1 MNSKVNSLEE
11 KVKLPPTETISR
23 CYQPQQSNRKV
34 IRILT
39 VAVYVLCVSLA
50 AIMLS
55 LYYIFIWDPTIRPFV
70 TKANQCDKIV
80 IPEKIAIR
88 LLNSSEVTA
97 EQFYRHILDQY
108 RILNHLQQQRQQ
120 FLQKQHLQLQQLEA
134 SNRFQEVFAT
144 ATIIQAHPHPHS
156 RDPLKK
162 LLSPGASSLSQQ
174 NHSDSS
180 AFRLESPAANMDVAA
195 AAAAAVPPSPHHM
208 PIVLDTSPPGDMNAM
223 SMMHLKR
230 KTHRG
235 HYKHHRS
242 RGGGGGGGG
251 VSGQKKPLIGSS
263 SLASTTSA
271 AAGAAAFALGGEQA
285 TPATPHGYM
294 DTPLNPAAGTI
305 VQQPQLQ
312 LYTSMPIPL
321 ILSPSNSEKRPMHH
335 SHSHVHS
342 ERRGGGGG
350 GGGGGNGGGGGA
362 QARRRTTTATVS
374 GYDAQTYLNPFLTG
388 ELIFEK

>member
-97 EQFYRHILDQY
+97 EQFYKHILEQY
-108 RILNHLQQQRQQ
+108 RILNHLQMQRQQ

-144 ATIIQAHPHPHS
+144 ATIYQAHQQP
-156 RDPLKK
+156 RDPLQKSK
-162 LLSPGASSLSQQ
+162 ALQAASSLS
-174 NHSDSS
+174 SASISS
-180 AFRLESPAANMDVAA
+180 LALANNSSGSSSRDPFRLEPAVNGD
-195 AAAAAVPPSPHHM
+195 SSSHHL
-208 PIVLDTSPPGDMNAM
+208 PLVLDTSPPAEGNIQ
-223 SMMHLKR
+223 HVKR

-242 RGGGGGGGG
+242 RAGA
-251 VSGQKKPLIGSS
+251 KK
-263 SLASTTSA
+263 LAERTGATATVSTTASEQPTVA
-271 AAGAAAFALGGEQA
+271 A
-285 TPATPHGYM
+285 PHGYM
-294 DTPLNPAAGTI
+294 DAPLNPAAGTI
-305 VQQPQLQ
+305 LQQPLQ

-321 ILSPSNSEKRPMHH
+321 ILSPSNGEKRLSHH
-335 SHSHVHS
+335 SHSHAHG
-342 ERRGGGGG
+342 ERRGM
-350 GGGGGNGGGGGA
+350 GGA
-362 QARRRTTTATVS
+362 QARRRATTATVS

>member
-1 MNSKVNSLEE
+1 MNSKHSSLEE

-70 TKANQCDKIV
+70 TKATHCDKIV

-97 EQFYRHILDQY
+97 EQFYKHILEQY
-108 RILNHLQQQRQQ
+108 RILSHMQQQRQQ
-120 FLQKQHLQLQQLEA
+120 ILQRQHLQLQQLEA
-134 SNRFQEVFAT
+134 NNRFQEVFAT
-144 ATIIQAHPHPHS
+144 ATIIQAHPHPHPHPREPPKKPLLGPYTPVPGNMS
-156 RDPLKK
+156 HMMGGDQSESEPDPAHLP
-162 LLSPGASSLSQQ
+162 LL
-174 NHSDSS
+174 
-180 AFRLESPAANMDVAA
+180 
-195 AAAAAVPPSPHHM
+195 
-208 PIVLDTSPPGDMNAM
+208 LDTSPPVDVNGMG
-223 SMMHLKR
+223 HLKR

-235 HYKHHRS
+235 HYKHHRA
-242 RGGGGGGGG
+242 RAG
-251 VSGQKKPLIGSS
+251 GQKKLSIANSIVSAVGASS
-263 SLASTTSA
+263 TPSTTSGGDTSLAMATA
-271 AAGAAAFALGGEQA
+271 ATL
-285 TPATPHGYM
+285 PHNYM

-305 VQQPQLQ
+305 VQPPQLQ

-321 ILSPSNSEKRPMHH
+321 ILSPSEEKRPLHH
-335 SHSHVHS
+335 NHGHVHGD
-342 ERRGGGGG
+342 RRGGAQSGG
-350 GGGGGNGGGGGA
+350 
-362 QARRRTTTATVS
+362 RRRTTTASVS
-374 GYDAQTYLNPFLTG
+374 GYEAQTYLNPFLTG

>member
-1 MNSKVNSLEE
+1 MSSKHSSLEE

-70 TKANQCDKIV
+70 TKATHCDKIV

-97 EQFYRHILDQY
+97 EQFYKHILEQY
-108 RILNHLQQQRQQ
+108 RILSHMQQQRQQ
-120 FLQKQHLQLQQLEA
+120 ILQRQHLQLQQLEA
-134 SNRFQEVFAT
+134 NNRFQEVFAT
-144 ATIIQAHPHPHS
+144 ATIIQAHPHPHPHPREPPPPKQKALS
-156 RDPLKK
+156 LLPSNSSIPPGGDQQQQESDTEGHLPL
-162 LLSPGASSLSQQ
+162 L
-174 NHSDSS
+174 
-180 AFRLESPAANMDVAA
+180 
-195 AAAAAVPPSPHHM
+195 
-208 PIVLDTSPPGDMNAM
+208 LDTSPPAADLTGMGH
-223 SMMHLKR
+223 SKR

-235 HYKHHRS
+235 HYKHHRA
-242 RGGGGGGGG
+242 RAGGGGGPKKLLSSSSISSSSGG
-251 VSGQKKPLIGSS
+251 S
-263 SLASTTSA
+263 SLASSTPSTSDTTT
-271 AAGAAAFALGGEQA
+271 A
-285 TPATPHGYM
+285 TLPHGYM

-305 VQQPQLQ
+305 VQPLQ

-321 ILSPSNSEKRPMHH
+321 ILSPVSEEKRPPHH
-335 SHSHVHS
+335 AHGHAHG
-342 ERRGGGGG
+342 ERRGGGSGG
-350 GGGGGNGGGGGA
+350 TQSGG
-362 QARRRTTTATVS
+362 RRRTTTASVS
-374 GYDAQTYLNPFLTG
+374 GYDSQTYLNPFLTG

>member
-23 CYQPQQSNRKV
+23 CYQPQQNNRKV

-70 TKANQCDKIV
+70 TKGNHCDKIV

-97 EQFYRHILDQY
+97 EQFYKHILDQY
-108 RILNHLQQQRQQ
+108 RLLNHRQHL
-120 FLQKQHLQLQQLEA
+120 LQKQHLQLQHLDA
-134 SNRFQEVFAT
+134 TNRFQEIFAT
-144 ATIIQAHPHPHS
+144 ATIIQAHPPPRLS
-156 RDPLKK
+156 DTYNKPLGPP
-162 LLSPGASSLSQQ
+162 LNSSY
-174 NHSDSS
+174 
-180 AFRLESPAANMDVAA
+180 RVESPALAPARANNNEATLMN
-195 AAAAAVPPSPHHM
+195 AVPLM
-208 PIVLDTSPPGDMNAM
+208 LDTSPPIVSSGNMA
-223 SMMHLKR
+223 HLKR

-235 HYKHHRS
+235 HNKRHRL
-242 RGGGGGGGG
+242 RG
-251 VSGQKKPLIGSS
+251 SN
-263 SLASTTSA
+263 ASV
-271 AAGAAAFALGGEQA
+271 AGAAQSHQKKLVSGAVFGASSTPNPLGEQQQQQFSTA
-285 TPATPHGYM
+285 IVPHNYM
-294 DTPLNPAAGTI
+294 DAPLNPAAGTI
-305 VQQPQLQ
+305 VQQPMQ

-321 ILSPSNSEKRPMHH
+321 ILSSSDEKRSSHH
-335 SHSHVHS
+335 AHGEKRS
-342 ERRGGGGG
+342 
-350 GGGGGNGGGGGA
+350 NA

>member
-1 MNSKVNSLEE
+1 M
-11 KVKLPPTETISR
+11 
-23 CYQPQQSNRKV
+23 
-34 IRILT
+34 
-39 VAVYVLCVSLA
+39 
-50 AIMLS
+50 
-55 LYYIFIWDPTIRPFV
+55 
-70 TKANQCDKIV
+70 

-88 LLNSSEVTA
+88 LLNSSEVSA
-97 EQFYRHILDQY
+97 EQFYKHILEQY
-108 RILNHLQQQRQQ
+108 RILSHLQLQRQQ

-162 LLSPGASSLSQQ
+162 SFISNSNNNNNTG
-174 NHSDSS
+174 DS
-180 AFRLESPAANMDVAA
+180 APYRLDAAMPPPSISNMDTLATV
-195 AAAAAVPPSPHHM
+195 HHM
-208 PIVLDTSPPGDMNAM
+208 PLVLDTSPPAEMPN
-223 SMMHLKR
+223 MMHMKR

-235 HYKHHRS
+235 HYKHHRARS
-242 RGGGGGGGG
+242 G
-251 VSGQKKPLIGSS
+251 SGQKKQQQLGLGGTSS
-263 SLASTTSA
+263 TASPVAS
-271 AAGAAAFALGGEQA
+271 AAFALGDQA
-285 TPATPHGYM
+285 TMASPHGYM

-305 VQQPQLQ
+305 VQQPMQ

-335 SHSHVHS
+335 SHSHVHG
-342 ERRGGGGG
+342 ERRGGGAGAAGAGIGG
-350 GGGGGNGGGGGA
+350 ASGGGA

>member
-88 LLNSSEVTA
+88 LINSSEVTA
-97 EQFYRHILDQY
+97 EQFYKHILEQY
-108 RILNHLQQQRQQ
+108 RILNHLQLQRQQ

-144 ATIIQAHPHPHS
+144 ATIIQAHPHPHPHL
-156 RDPLKK
+156 REPLKK
-162 LLSPGASSLSQQ
+162 PPVAHSNNNNNSS
-174 NHSDSS
+174 SS
-180 AFRLESPAANMDVAA
+180 SSSNPVAYRLE
-195 AAAAAVPPSPHHM
+195 PPSNVDGSAHHM
-208 PIVLDTSPPGDMNAM
+208 PLVLDTSPPAEGMA
-223 SMMHLKR
+223 HLKR
-230 KTHRG
+230 KSHRAG
-235 HYKHHRS
+235 HYKHHRGRS
-242 RGGGGGGGG
+242 GGIGPKKQPER
-251 VSGQKKPLIGSS
+251 SGSTLPASS
-263 SLASTTSA
+263 TASAGYALGEQPTA
-271 AAGAAAFALGGEQA
+271 AA
-285 TPATPHGYM
+285 PHGYM

-305 VQQPQLQ
+305 LQQPLQ

-321 ILSPSNSEKRPMHH
+321 ILSPSNSEKRPPHH
-335 SHSHVHS
+335 SHSHAHG
-342 ERRGGGGG
+342 ERRGL
-350 GGGGGNGGGGGA
+350 GGA
-362 QARRRTTTATVS
+362 QVRRRTTTATVS

>member
-1 MNSKVNSLEE
+1 MNSKHSSLEE

-70 TKANQCDKIV
+70 TKATHCDKIV

-97 EQFYRHILDQY
+97 EQFYKHILEQY
-108 RILNHLQQQRQQ
+108 RILSHMQQQRQQ
-120 FLQKQHLQLQQLEA
+120 ILQRQHLQLQQLEA
-134 SNRFQEVFAT
+134 NNRFQEVFAT
-144 ATIIQAHPHPHS
+144 ATIIQAHPHPHPHP
-156 RDPLKK
+156 REPPKKPLLGPYTPVPGNVTHHDQPGQLGHLDTDPEPAHLP
-162 LLSPGASSLSQQ
+162 LL
-174 NHSDSS
+174 
-180 AFRLESPAANMDVAA
+180 
-195 AAAAAVPPSPHHM
+195 
-208 PIVLDTSPPGDMNAM
+208 LDTSPPAEVNGMG
-223 SMMHLKR
+223 HLKR

-235 HYKHHRS
+235 HYKHHRA
-242 RGGGGGGGG
+242 RTGN
-251 VSGQKKPLIGSS
+251 QKKLSIANSIASAVASS
-263 SLASTTSA
+263 TPSTTSGGGDA
-271 AAGAAAFALGGEQA
+271 ASLALA
-285 TPATPHGYM
+285 TAPTLPHGYM

-305 VQQPQLQ
+305 VQPPQLQ

-321 ILSPSNSEKRPMHH
+321 ILSPSEEKRPSHH
-335 SHSHVHS
+335 AHGHVHG
-342 ERRGGGGG
+342 ERRGGTQSGG
-350 GGGGGNGGGGGA
+350 
-362 QARRRTTTATVS
+362 RRRTTTASVS
-374 GYDAQTYLNPFLTG
+374 GYEAQTYLNPFLTG

>member
-70 TKANQCDKIV
+70 TKANHCDKIV

-97 EQFYRHILDQY
+97 EQFYKHILEQY
-108 RILNHLQQQRQQ
+108 RIHNHLQQQRQQ
-120 FLQKQHLQLQQLEA
+120 FLQKQHLHLQQLEA
-134 SNRFQEVFAT
+134 SNRFQEIFAT
-144 ATIIQAHPHPHS
+144 ATIIQAHPHPNP
-156 RDPLKK
+156 REPLKK
-162 LLSPGASSLSQQ
+162 PL
-174 NHSDSS
+174 
-180 AFRLESPAANMDVAA
+180 
-195 AAAAAVPPSPHHM
+195 VPPAPQPSNMEEMGKGATTGHHFPM
-208 PIVLDTSPPGDMNAM
+208 LLDTSPPADSSGIG
-223 SMMHLKR
+223 HLKR

-235 HYKHHRS
+235 HYKHHRA
-242 RGGGGGGGG
+242 RAGGLKKLPSS
-251 VSGQKKPLIGSS
+251 SGLGSS
-263 SLASTTSA
+263 SISSSVTASTTSA
-271 AAGAAAFALGGEQA
+271 GEQLAATAAA
-285 TPATPHGYM
+285 TVPHGYM

-321 ILSPSNSEKRPMHH
+321 ILSPSEEKRPSHH
-335 SHSHVHS
+335 AHNHAHG
-342 ERRGGGGG
+342 ERR
-350 GGGGGNGGGGGA
+350 GGA
-362 QARRRTTTATVS
+362 QARKRTTTASVS
-374 GYDAQTYLNPFLTG
+374 GYDSQTYLNPFLTG

>member
-1 MNSKVNSLEE
+1 MNSKHSSLEE

-70 TKANQCDKIV
+70 TKATHCDKIV

-97 EQFYRHILDQY
+97 EQFYKHILEQY
-108 RILNHLQQQRQQ
+108 RILSHMQQQRQQ
-120 FLQKQHLQLQQLEA
+120 ILQRQHLQLQQLEA
-134 SNRFQEVFAT
+134 NNRFQEVFAT
-144 ATIIQAHPHPHS
+144 ATIIQAHPHPHPHP
-156 RDPLKK
+156 REPPKKPL
-162 LLSPGASSLSQQ
+162 LGPYTPLSGNMSHVTMGGDQMPG
-174 NHSDSS
+174 N
-180 AFRLESPAANMDVAA
+180 LETEPEAHL
-195 AAAAAVPPSPHHM
+195 PL
-208 PIVLDTSPPGDMNAM
+208 ILDTSPPAEVTGMGH
-223 SMMHLKR
+223 SKR

-235 HYKHHRS
+235 HYKHHRA
-242 RGGGGGGGG
+242 RTA
-251 VSGQKKPLIGSS
+251 GQKKLSMGNSIASGMASS
-263 SLASTTSA
+263 TPSTTSGGDTSLA
-271 AAGAAAFALGGEQA
+271 ATAATL
-285 TPATPHGYM
+285 PHGYM

-305 VQQPQLQ
+305 VQPPQLQ

-321 ILSPSNSEKRPMHH
+321 ILSPSDEKRPSHH
-335 SHSHVHS
+335 AHGHGHG
-342 ERRGGGGG
+342 ERRGGGGTQSG
-350 GGGGGNGGGGGA
+350 G
-362 QARRRTTTATVS
+362 RRRTTTASVS
-374 GYDAQTYLNPFLTG
+374 GYEAQTYLNPFLTG

>member
-1 MNSKVNSLEE
+1 MNSKHSSLEE

-70 TKANQCDKIV
+70 TKATHCDKIV

-97 EQFYRHILDQY
+97 EQFYKHILEQY
-108 RILNHLQQQRQQ
+108 RILSHMQQQRQQ
-120 FLQKQHLQLQQLEA
+120 ILQRQHLQLQQLEA
-134 SNRFQEVFAT
+134 NNRFQEVFAT
-144 ATIIQAHPHPHS
+144 ATIIQAHPHPHPHPREPPKKPLLGPYTPGIPNTPGNVS
-156 RDPLKK
+156 HHHDQPGGDTDPEPAHLP
-162 LLSPGASSLSQQ
+162 LL
-174 NHSDSS
+174 
-180 AFRLESPAANMDVAA
+180 
-195 AAAAAVPPSPHHM
+195 
-208 PIVLDTSPPGDMNAM
+208 LDTSPPAEVNGMG
-223 SMMHLKR
+223 HLKR

-235 HYKHHRS
+235 HYKHHRARTGS
-242 RGGGGGGGG
+242 QKKLSIANSMASSTPSTTSGGGGAGGDA
-251 VSGQKKPLIGSS
+251 
-263 SLASTTSA
+263 LATAPT
-271 AAGAAAFALGGEQA
+271 L
-285 TPATPHGYM
+285 PHGYM

-305 VQQPQLQ
+305 VQPPQLQ

-321 ILSPSNSEKRPMHH
+321 ILSPSEEKRPSHH
-335 SHSHVHS
+335 AHGHAHG
-342 ERRGGGGG
+342 ERRGGTQAGG
-350 GGGGGNGGGGGA
+350 
-362 QARRRTTTATVS
+362 RRRTTTASVS
-374 GYDAQTYLNPFLTG
+374 GYEAQTYLNPFLTG

>member
-97 EQFYRHILDQY
+97 EQFYKHILEQY
-108 RILNHLQQQRQQ
+108 RILNHLQMQRQQ

-144 ATIIQAHPHPHS
+144 ATIIQAHPHPHPHL
-156 RDPLKK
+156 REPLKK
-162 LLSPGASSLSQQ
+162 PLVAHSNNNNNNNSSSGSSIPGAY
-174 NHSDSS
+174 
-180 AFRLESPAANMDVAA
+180 RLE
-195 AAAAAVPPSPHHM
+195 PPSNVDRSAHHM
-208 PIVLDTSPPGDMNAM
+208 PLVLDTSPPAEGMA
-223 SMMHLKR
+223 HLKR
-230 KTHRG
+230 KSHRAG
-235 HYKHHRS
+235 HYKHHRGRS
-242 RGGGGGGGG
+242 GGI
-251 VSGQKKPLIGSS
+251 GQKKQPERGGSALPAS
-263 SLASTTSA
+263 STASAGYALGEQPTA
-271 AAGAAAFALGGEQA
+271 AA
-285 TPATPHGYM
+285 PHGYM

-305 VQQPQLQ
+305 VQQPLQ

-321 ILSPSNSEKRPMHH
+321 ILSPSNSEKRSPHH
-335 SHSHVHS
+335 SHSHAHG
-342 ERRGGGGG
+342 ERRGL
-350 GGGGGNGGGGGA
+350 GGA
-362 QARRRTTTATVS
+362 QVRRRTTTATVS

>member
-97 EQFYRHILDQY
+97 EQFYKHILEQY
-108 RILNHLQQQRQQ
+108 RILNHLQMQRQQ

-144 ATIIQAHPHPHS
+144 ATIIQAHPHPHL
-156 RDPLKK
+156 REPLKK
-162 LLSPGASSLSQQ
+162 PLVTHSNNNNNNNNNSSNNSPGSY
-174 NHSDSS
+174 
-180 AFRLESPAANMDVAA
+180 RLEA
-195 AAAAAVPPSPHHM
+195 PPNVDTSAHHM
-208 PIVLDTSPPGDMNAM
+208 PLLLDTSPPAEGIMT
-223 SMMHLKR
+223 HVKR

-235 HYKHHRS
+235 GHYKHHRG
-242 RGGGGGGGG
+242 RPGGIGLKKLPER
-251 VSGQKKPLIGSS
+251 SGSTLTASS
-263 SLASTTSA
+263 TA
-271 AAGAAAFALGGEQA
+271 AAGYALGEEPTAAA
-285 TPATPHGYM
+285 PYGYM

-305 VQQPQLQ
+305 VQQPLQ

-321 ILSPSNSEKRPMHH
+321 ILSPSNSEKRPSHH
-335 SHSHVHS
+335 SHSHAHG
-342 ERRGGGGG
+342 ERRGL
-350 GGGGGNGGGGGA
+350 GGA
-362 QARRRTTTATVS
+362 QVRRRTTTATVS

>member
-70 TKANQCDKIV
+70 TKASQCDKIV

-97 EQFYRHILDQY
+97 EQFYKHIFEQY
-108 RILNHLQQQRQQ
+108 RKLNHLEQQRKEFLHRQQ
-120 FLQKQHLQLQQLEA
+120 LQLQQLEA

-144 ATIIQAHPHPHS
+144 ATIIQAHPQPQS
-156 RDPLKK
+156 RKPYTPL
-162 LLSPGASSLSQQ
+162 PGYNYNNYNNNNNQYNGS
-174 NHSDSS
+174 
-180 AFRLESPAANMDVAA
+180 EANLDLAA
-195 AAAAAVPPSPHHM
+195 AAAASPHHM
-208 PIVLDTSPPGDMNAM
+208 PIVLDTSPPADLSGMQ
-223 SMMHLKR
+223 HLKR

-235 HYKHHRS
+235 HYKHHRP
-242 RGGGGGGGG
+242 RNG
-251 VSGQKKPLIGSS
+251 SGQRKLNPG
-263 SLASTTSA
+263 AGATA
-271 AAGAAAFALGGEQA
+271 AAMTTDSAAFALGEHPTASAAVPG
-285 TPATPHGYM
+285 PHGYM
-294 DTPLNPAAGTI
+294 DAPLNPAAGTI
-305 VQQPQLQ
+305 VEQPLQ

-321 ILSPSNSEKRPMHH
+321 ILSPSNSEKRPAHH
-335 SHSHVHS
+335 SHSHAHG
-342 ERRGGGGG
+342 ERRGSGGATGGGGG
-350 GGGGGNGGGGGA
+350 GA
-362 QARRRTTTATVS
+362 LTRRRTTTASVS